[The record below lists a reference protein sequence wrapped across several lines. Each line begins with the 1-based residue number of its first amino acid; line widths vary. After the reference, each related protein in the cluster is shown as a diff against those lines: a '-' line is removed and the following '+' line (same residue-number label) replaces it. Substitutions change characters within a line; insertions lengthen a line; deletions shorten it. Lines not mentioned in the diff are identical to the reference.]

1 MKIQAI
7 WALRETV
14 GDTWCEGSSNML
26 QFILDIG
33 NPLAMSARNTPVEN
47 RKQHVGAKPYMP
59 KKYTQTRSYQARM
72 NKNTGSTLRSGF
84 DFQFQ
89 DLDFRL

>member
-1 MKIQAI
+1 
-7 WALRETV
+7 
-14 GDTWCEGSSNML
+14 ML

-33 NPLAMSARNTPVEN
+33 NPLAMSARNTPVEIEN
-47 RKQHVGAKPYMP
+47 NMLEPNPTCR